1 MVRSTPNMNL
11 STSKMQS
18 QDFLYRNAPV
28 LQFPNQIP
36 AYPTGIALVP
46 PFPYFCVNP
55 YNVPIPSCFVS
66 PDLSCPSP
74 YVDPSCPGTY
84 AYTPQFVFQ
93 QAVGTVVNPVSS
105 LPMATVAM
113 EANAGIGP
121 ALQFSP
127 SNSKRSRVA
136 DDVEVKRRASA

>member
-1 MVRSTPNMNL
+1 MVKATPNMNL
-11 STSKMQS
+11 SAGEMQS
-18 QDFLYRNAPV
+18 QDFLYRNAPI

-46 PFPYFCVNP
+46 PFPYFCMNP

-66 PDLSCPSP
+66 PDLNCPSP
-74 YVDPSCPGTY
+74 YVDSYPGTY
-84 AYTPQFVFQ
+84 AYTPQYVFH

-113 EANAGIGP
+113 EANAGIGA

-127 SNSKRSRVA
+127 NNSKRSHAA

>member
-1 MVRSTPNMNL
+1 M
-11 STSKMQS
+11 
-18 QDFLYRNAPV
+18 Y
-28 LQFPNQIP
+28 QFH
-36 AYPTGIALVP
+36 
-46 PFPYFCVNP
+46 
-55 YNVPIPSCFVS
+55 

-74 YVDPSCPGTY
+74 YVDPSYPGTY

-113 EANAGIGP
+113 EANAGIGA